1 MRSTLALA
9 TVLALAACKRPEP
22 PASQKAAPGAQAQA
36 QAAASPAGVVR
47 GKVIEKVEA
56 PPYSYLKLA
65 TPGGEAWAAVPQTNT
80 AAGAEVTVVNAFPMK
95 DFESKTLAKKFD
107 VVYFGTLAGLGDAP
121 AAPAPVAGGPAMGAP
136 AMPPPTAGGAEPSPA
151 VMAAQHQAAAQ
162 GPSDV
167 KIAKVA
173 KAAGPSGRTV
183 EELFAQRVQLKDK
196 SAAVKG
202 QVVKFSPGIMGRNW
216 IHLRDG
222 TGSAEK
228 STNDLTVTTQ
238 DDVKVGDVVTAR
250 GTVRVDRDFGAGYAY
265 PVIVEDAKVSK

>member
-1 MRSTLALA
+1 MRSTLVLV

-22 PASQKAAPGAQAQA
+22 PASPKAAPGSQVQAP
-36 QAAASPAGVVR
+36 AAPVSMVR

-65 TPGGEAWAAVPQTNT
+65 TANGEAWAAVPQTNT
-80 AAGAEVTVVNAFPMK
+80 AGGSEVAVVNAFPMK
-95 DFESKTLAKKFD
+95 DFESKTLNKKFD
-107 VVYFGTLAGLGDAP
+107 VVYFGTLAGPGD
-121 AAPAPVAGGPAMGAP
+121 AAPAPAPATGAP
-136 AMPPPTAGGAEPSPA
+136 AMPPPGGGAEPSPA

-167 KIAKVA
+167 KIARIA
-173 KAAGPSGRTV
+173 RAAGSDGRTV
-183 EELFAQRVQLKDK
+183 EELFAQRAKLKDK
-196 SAAVKG
+196 GATVKG

-228 STNDLTVTTQ
+228 STNDLTVTTA
-238 DDVKVGDVVTAR
+238 DDAKVGDVVTAK
-250 GTVRVDRDFGAGYAY
+250 GTVRVDKDFGAGYAY
-265 PVIVEDAKVSK
+265 PVIVEDAKISK